1 MLTQASEYANGLSS
15 PSELS
20 LALMPHIVLGML
32 AIRYAHVL
40 VVMEVSKVE
49 NVLCLPFTFLGLAAT
64 LKLYGQELSVSK
76 TSVFPTLLT

>member
-1 MLTQASEYANGLSS
+1 MLTQASEYASVLSS

-20 LALMPHIVLGML
+20 LALMPHIVRGML
-32 AIRYAHVL
+32 AINAHVL

-49 NVLCLPFTFLGLAAT
+49 NVLCLPFTFRGLAAT

-76 TSVFPTLLT
+76 ISVFPTLLT